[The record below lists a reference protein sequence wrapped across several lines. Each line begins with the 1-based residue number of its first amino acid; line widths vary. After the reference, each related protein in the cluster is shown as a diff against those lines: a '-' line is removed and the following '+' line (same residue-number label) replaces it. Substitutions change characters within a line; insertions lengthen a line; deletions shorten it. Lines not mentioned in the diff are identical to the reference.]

1 MNTTPGAGSDVPLL
15 DEAGD
20 VWPLEEW
27 LSREEALEEALSE
40 GDTWHV
46 ARQQRVRSRIREV
59 LGSLLI
65 VSRRAPRRTS
75 FPA

>member
-27 LSREEALEEALSE
+27 LSREEALEEALLE
-40 GDTWHV
+40 GDTWHA
-46 ARQQRVRSRIREV
+46 AREQRVRSRVREA
-59 LGSLLI
+59 LGSLLTA
-65 VSRRAPRRTS
+65 SRRVPRRPS
-75 FPA
+75 LPA